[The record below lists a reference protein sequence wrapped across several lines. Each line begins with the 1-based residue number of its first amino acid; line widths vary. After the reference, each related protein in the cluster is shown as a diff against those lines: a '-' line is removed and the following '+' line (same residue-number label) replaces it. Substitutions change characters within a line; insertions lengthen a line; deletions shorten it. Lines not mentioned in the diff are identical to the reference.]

1 MKTSYTELWICTG
14 AVLVLG
20 FANLIAD
27 GISMGYGDYLS
38 STAEKEFSENQQLIA
53 DWEVENDIHHEMMEL
68 MSAYHEQ
75 GMEKEDA
82 DKVSVPQTYAT
93 EYLSCCVERI

>member
-1 MKTSYTELWICTG
+1 MCTG

-38 STAEKEFSENQQLIA
+38 STAEKDYSANQQLIA
-53 DWEVENDIHHEMMEL
+53 DWEVENDIHGEMIEL
-68 MSAYHEQ
+68 VSAYQEL
-75 GMEKEDA
+75 GMEKNDA
-82 DKVSVPQTYAT
+82 DKV
-93 EYLSCCVERI
+93 CVL